1 MVLSFN
7 TASMVQAPTHL
18 EQQPSVQIFS
28 KINTSY
34 VLRKVSQVGT
44 IDKLRNRGN
53 FTENKCILH

>member
-34 VLRKVSQVGT
+34 V
-44 IDKLRNRGN
+44 
-53 FTENKCILH
+53 